1 MAHNLLLSDRVARTW
16 VGQEAVKRACSLQV
30 LMFSWRPGSN
40 GSVPSAMSLEGAY
53 LWLDQNQINEEHNII
68 VLNVFISKSFAVR
81 TLC

>member
-1 MAHNLLLSDRVARTW
+1 
-16 VGQEAVKRACSLQV
+16 
-30 LMFSWRPGSN
+30 
-40 GSVPSAMSLEGAY
+40 MSLEGAY